1 MLRLQ
6 QQYFFVCATIQ
17 DVLRR
22 FKRRPNWEWK
32 DLPNKLCIQLNDTH
46 PAVAIPELMR
56 ILVDIEGL
64 DWDPAWAL
72 TKQVMLYCTCVV
84 YM

>member
-22 FKRRPNWEWK
+22 FKRHPGREWK
-32 DLPNKLCIQLNDTH
+32 DLPNKLTIQLNDTH
-46 PAVAIPELMR
+46 PTVAIPELMR
-56 ILVDIEGL
+56 ILIDVEGL
-64 DWDPAWAL
+64 DWDFAWDL
-72 TKQVMLYCTCVV
+72 TKQVANTIDSIL
-84 YM
+84 

>member
-22 FKRRPNWEWK
+22 FKRRPGREWK
-32 DLPNKLCIQLNDTH
+32 ELPDKLTVQLNDTH

-56 ILVDIEGL
+56 ILIDVENL
-64 DWDPAWAL
+64 DWDDAWDL
-72 TKQVMLYCTCVV
+72 TKQVRVRVTH
-84 YM
+84 